1 MSWVVGTTGD
11 EGMIPATLRGG
22 LATWDAAITAVLS
35 VAVGTYG
42 LIKQYEMQQD
52 QLALAQAQADQ
63 AATLLNLAQSQYS
76 NVAVPAFNRLAAT
89 YDRYVTTFAPMEPTF
104 LQFAFNPKQYVI
116 DYTRVT
122 ATVSPCVRSEFDKAR
137 RAIARAGGACGRQAC
152 GTALTLS
159 MAATVTEVDAA
170 NDMYRFEEDKK
181 RWYDEFYWKKMTAGV
196 RFASGL
202 EQRAISGV
210 NAAAQGVARAMASL
224 STSYRI
230 ADQATA
236 RQMAVLGSMSDYWG
250 GISQGAWKMFGSS
263 MFDMRSANSSVPV
276 EYGHNFASEMTAG
289 GIWALSN

>member
-1 MSWVVGTTGD
+1 MAAITGVTGD
-11 EGMIPATLRGG
+11 EGLVAAGTRG
-22 LATWDAAITAVLS
+22 TWAMVDAAITA
-35 VAVGTYG
+35 AFAAAAGTYG
-42 LIKQYEMQQD
+42 LVKQYEMQQE
-52 QLALAQAQADQ
+52 QIALAQAQADQ
-63 AATLLNLAQSQYS
+63 AAVLLNLAQSQYS
-76 NVAVPAFNRLAAT
+76 SVAVPTFNRLAAT
-89 YDRYVTTFAPMEPTF
+89 YDRYATTFAPMEPTF

-122 ATVSPCVRSEFDKAR
+122 AMVAPCVRSEFDKAR

-196 RFASGL
+196 RFTSGL

-210 NAAAQGVARAMASL
+210 NAASQGVARAMASL
-224 STSYRI
+224 SSSQRV
-230 ADQATA
+230 ADQALA

-263 MFDMRSANSSVPV
+263 MFDMRSASSSMPTD
-276 EYGHNFASEMTAG
+276 YGHSFAADQTPG
-289 GIWALSN
+289 GIWALSF

>member
-1 MSWVVGTTGD
+1 MSWIIGATGL
-11 EGMIPATLRGG
+11 EGSVSAVQRGAW
-22 LATWDAAITAVLS
+22 ATWDAALTAAFS
-35 VAVGTYG
+35 AAVGTYS
-42 LIKQYEMQQD
+42 LIKQYDMQQD
-52 QLALAQAQADQ
+52 QLALAQAQSNQ

-89 YDRYVTTFAPMEPTF
+89 YDRYVTTFAPMEPAF

-122 ATVSPCVRSEFDKAR
+122 AMVSPCVRSEFDKAR

-159 MAATVTEVDAA
+159 MAAAVTEVDAA

-196 RFASGL
+196 RFTSGL
-202 EQRAISGV
+202 EQRAVSGV
-210 NAAAQGVARAMASL
+210 NAASQGVARAMASL

-263 MFDMRSANSSVPV
+263 MFDMRSASTSIPTD
-276 EYGHNFASEMTAG
+276 YGHNFASEVTPG
-289 GIWALSN
+289 GLWSLSY